1 MSGFASAAKPKL
13 LCVGDSLTAGYHF
26 WGTEWF
32 PYATTLSS
40 LWEERYEVDHIGYS
54 GWTTEKSFTL
64 HIKSLPTMFV
74 IENGQ
79 ESTFSCNSMVLMSM
93 SSY

>member
-1 MSGFASAAKPKL
+1 MGRA
-13 LCVGDSLTAGYHF
+13 
-26 WGTEWF
+26 
-32 PYATTLSS
+32 
-40 LWEERYEVDHIGYS
+40 YEVDHIGYS

-79 ESTFSCNSMVLMSM
+79 ESMFNYKDMVLMSM